1 MGSSPETYIDPINS
15 DKLSPKNVE
24 LCVIMTQP
32 PYRIHK
38 EKIAKLLRTFQGPHL
53 IFKEHLVDDLP
64 RI

>member
-15 DKLSPKNVE
+15 DKLWPKNVE

-32 PYRIHK
+32 LYKIHK
-38 EKIAKLLRTFQGPHL
+38 KIDKLLRTFQGPHL
-53 IFKEHLVDDLP
+53 IFKDHLVDDLP